1 MDEEE
6 ENRVFDEEQPIV
18 SDSDEEEVLH
28 AVRGVRMRARKSALA
43 RNLSSSWGK
52 FVGIFPKK
60 CREKFDSFWIVIIA
74 LAAFVVVITVSLV
87 ISRLFTV
94 IDKGAVATD
103 VPACTDMATRIL
115 QRRGSAVDAAI
126 TALLCVGLYH
136 PESSGIGGLVVV
148 GHFVLISL

>member
-6 ENRVFDEEQPIV
+6 ENRVYDEEQPIV
-18 SDSDEEEVLH
+18 SDSDEEEVRH
-28 AVRGVRMRARKSALA
+28 AVGDIRMRARKSALA
-43 RNLSSSWGK
+43 RHVSSCWAK

-60 CREKFDSFWIVIIA
+60 CREKFDSFWIVVLA
-74 LAAFVVVITVSLV
+74 LVVFVAVITVSLV

-136 PESSGIGGLVVV
+136 PESSGLGG
-148 GHFVLISL
+148 